1 MNIFGGLRG
10 LLGDPQGF
18 LLNLLYSLPAI
29 LISLAFH
36 EWGHAYAAYRL
47 GDPTARNLGRMSL
60 NPIRH
65 IDPLGFLMLVIARF
79 GWAKP
84 VPVNPRNFKNLRRDD
99 TIVSLA
105 GITVNF
111 GLALVSMLAIY
122 LFATL
127 GATNYAIANI
137 LYYFLSI
144 NLGLMVFNLIPLP
157 PLDGSHVLEN
167 LLIRRVGPRPF
178 LFLQRYG
185 SMILLGLLLTGIL
198 SGILGT
204 LVSYILYGIEWLFN
218 SIFKFPGLLYLYQ
231 VMWG

>member
-1 MNIFGGLRG
+1 MNILGG
-10 LLGDPQGF
+10 LLGDPQQF
-18 LLNLLYSLPAI
+18 LLHLLYSLPAI
-29 LISLAFH
+29 LISLSFH

-47 GDPTARNLGRMSL
+47 GDPTARNLGRMSI
-60 NPIRH
+60 NPVRH
-65 IDPLGFLMLVIARF
+65 IDPLGLLMLVIARF

-84 VPVNPRNFKNLRRDD
+84 VPINPRNFKNLRRDD

-111 GLALVSMLAIY
+111 CLAIVSMLAIY
-122 LFATL
+122 IFAVL
-127 GATNYAIANI
+127 GGTNFVIANI

-185 SMILLGLLLTGIL
+185 NIILLGLLITGIL
-198 SGILGT
+198 SGVLGT
-204 LVSYILYGIEWLFN
+204 LVSYIMMGLEWLFT
-218 SIFKFPGLLYLYQ
+218 SIFRYPGLLYLYQ

>member
-1 MNIFGGLRG
+1 MNILGG
-10 LLGDPQGF
+10 LLGDPQQF
-18 LLNLLYSLPAI
+18 LLHLLYSLPAI
-29 LISLAFH
+29 LISLSFH

-47 GDPTARNLGRMSL
+47 GAPTARNLGRMSI
-60 NPIRH
+60 NPVRH
-65 IDPLGFLMLVIARF
+65 IDPLGLLMLVIARF

-84 VPVNPRNFKNLRRDD
+84 VPINPRNFKNLRRDD

-111 GLALVSMLAIY
+111 CLAIVSMLAIY
-122 LFATL
+122 IFAVL
-127 GATNYAIANI
+127 GGTNFVIANI

-185 SMILLGLLLTGIL
+185 NIILLGLLITGIL
-198 SGILGT
+198 SGVLGT
-204 LVSYILYGIEWLFN
+204 LVSYIMMGLEWLFT
-218 SIFKFPGLLYLYQ
+218 SIFRYPGLLYLYQ

>member
-1 MNIFGGLRG
+1 MNIFGGLSS

-18 LLNLLYSLPAI
+18 LLHLLYSLPAI
-29 LISLAFH
+29 LISLSFH

-47 GDPTARNLGRMSL
+47 GDSTARNLGRMSI
-60 NPIRH
+60 NPARH
-65 IDPLGFLMLVIARF
+65 IDPLGLLMLVVARF

-84 VPVNPRNFKNLRRDD
+84 VPINPRNFKNLRRDD

-111 GLALVSMLAIY
+111 GLALASMLAIY
-122 LFATL
+122 IFAIL
-127 GATNYAIANI
+127 GGTNFVIANI

-167 LLIRRVGPRPF
+167 LLIRRVGPSPF
-178 LFLQRYG
+178 LFLHRYG
-185 SMILLGLLLTGIL
+185 NVILLVLLLTGIL
-198 SGILGT
+198 SGLLGQ
-204 LVSYILYGIEWLFN
+204 VVFYIMSGIEWLFN
-218 SIFKFPGLLYLYQ
+218 SIFGYPGLLHLYQ

>member
-1 MNIFGGLRG
+1 MNIFGGLSS
-10 LLGDPQGF
+10 LLGDPQEF
-18 LLNLLYSLPAI
+18 LLHLLYSLPAI
-29 LISLAFH
+29 LISLSFH

-47 GDPTARNLGRMSL
+47 GDPTARNLGRMSI
-60 NPIRH
+60 NPARH
-65 IDPLGFLMLVIARF
+65 IDPLGLLMLVVARF

-84 VPVNPRNFKNLRRDD
+84 VPINPRNFKNLRRDD

-122 LFATL
+122 IFAIL
-127 GATNYAIANI
+127 GGTNVVIANI

-144 NLGLMVFNLIPLP
+144 NLGLMVFNLIPVP

-167 LLIRRVGPRPF
+167 LLIRRVGAKPF
-178 LFLQRYG
+178 LFLHRYG
-185 SMILLGLLLTGIL
+185 NMILLILLLSGVLSGLLGR
-198 SGILGT
+198 
-204 LVSYILYGIEWLFN
+204 VVYYIMWGLEWLFTT
-218 SIFKFPGLLYLYQ
+218 IFGYSGMFHLYY

>member
-1 MNIFGGLRG
+1 MNILGG
-10 LLGDPQGF
+10 LLGDPQQF
-18 LLNLLYSLPAI
+18 LLHLLYSLPAI
-29 LISLAFH
+29 LISLSFH

-47 GDPTARNLGRMSL
+47 GDPTARNLGRMSI
-60 NPIRH
+60 NPVRH
-65 IDPLGFLMLVIARF
+65 IDPLGLLMLVIARF

-84 VPVNPRNFKNLRRDD
+84 VPINPRNFKNLRRDD

-111 GLALVSMLAIY
+111 CLAIVSMLAIY
-122 LFATL
+122 IFAVL
-127 GATNYAIANI
+127 GGTNFVIANI

-185 SMILLGLLLTGIL
+185 NFILLGLLITGIL
-198 SGILGT
+198 SGVLGT
-204 LVSYILYGIEWLFN
+204 LVSYIMMGLEWLFT
-218 SIFKFPGLLYLYQ
+218 SIFRYPGLLYLYQ